1 VGLFLWENEMAT
13 RREDLAEAL
22 DAIEEGI
29 SQPVIDEI
37 QPSDET
43 SAPTVEN
50 ITTEPAAKG
59 ERIRDES
66 GRFAPK
72 QPEAPDAQAVTASQ
86 PVAEVPA
93 VAERAEAPKSWK
105 ADMKAT
111 WDKLDPQVASYI
123 SQREQEMSRGV
134 EQERE
139 RLAPAVQLYQ
149 TVQPF
154 VDEIRQM
161 GRDPQADLRDLLHTR
176 RLLATGDE
184 ATKLQTIV
192 NVAHAVGIPLQQM
205 LQQSAALPA
214 HLQHH
219 IDPAVMAAQNQARAA
234 EFQLA
239 QRQQMEQQQIQQQ
252 AIAQVEQFKASHPHV
267 DELGPEMQRL
277 LQAGLATDLDSA
289 YSKALRLN
297 DKLFQQTQ
305 TQQRSDAEKQR
316 RAEADKAAKAAK
328 ANAVSTRSATPGSVA
343 AATSGA
349 PKGRRAALEAS
360 FDEATASR
368 I

>member
-1 VGLFLWENEMAT
+1 MAT

-22 DAIEEGI
+22 NAIDEQQTDATAAEVVHEM
-29 SQPVIDEI
+29 VID
-37 QPSDET
+37 
-43 SAPTVEN
+43 APTVEN
-50 ITTEPAAKG
+50 VSTEPVEKG
-59 ERIRDES
+59 ERIRDDA

-72 QPEAPDAQAVTASQ
+72 KPEAPDAAAVVAAQPVTEAQ
-86 PVAEVPA
+86 PVAT
-93 VAERAEAPKSWK
+93 ERAEAPKSWK

-139 RLAPAVQLYQ
+139 RLAPAVQMYQ
-149 TVQPF
+149 AVQPF
-154 VDEIRQM
+154 VDELRQM
-161 GRDPQADLRDLLHTR
+161 GRDPSADLRDLLHTR

-205 LQQSAALPA
+205 LAQSAALPA
-214 HLQHH
+214 HLQQH

-234 EFQLA
+234 EFQLT
-239 QRQQMEQQQIQQQ
+239 QRQQMEQQQIQRD

-297 DKLFQQTQ
+297 EPLFEKHLA
-305 TQQRSDAEKQR
+305 QQRQASEQQR
-316 RAEADKAAKAAK
+316 RTEADKAAKAAK

-349 PKGRRAALEAS
+349 PKGRRAALEES
-360 FDEATASR
+360 FEAATASR

>member
-1 VGLFLWENEMAT
+1 MAT

-22 DAIEEGI
+22 NA
-29 SQPVIDEI
+29 IDE
-37 QPSDET
+37 QTTET
-43 SAPTVEN
+43 PAGEAVHEVVVDAPTVEN
-50 ITTEPAAKG
+50 VSTAADEKG
-59 ERIRDES
+59 ERVRDDA

-72 QPEAPDAQAVTASQ
+72 KPETPDAAAVAGAQQPVEAQ
-86 PVAEVPA
+86 PVAV
-93 VAERAEAPKSWK
+93 ERAEAPKSWK
-105 ADMKAT
+105 AEMKAT

-139 RLAPAVQLYQ
+139 RLAPATQLYQ
-149 TVQPF
+149 AVQPF
-154 VDEIRQM
+154 VDELRQM
-161 GRDPQADLRDLLHTR
+161 GRDPSADLRDLLHTR

-205 LQQSAALPA
+205 LAQSAALPA
-214 HLQHH
+214 HMQQH
-219 IDPAVMAAQNQARAA
+219 IDPAVMHAQNQARAA
-234 EFQLA
+234 EFQLT
-239 QRQQMEQQQIQQQ
+239 QRQQMEQQQIQRD
-252 AIAQVEQFKASHPHV
+252 AIAQVEQFKATHPHV

-305 TQQRSDAEKQR
+305 AQQRTAAETQR
-316 RAEADKAAKAAK
+316 RQEADKAAKAAK

-349 PKGRRAALEAS
+349 PKGRRAALEES
-360 FDEATASR
+360 FEAATASR

>member
-1 VGLFLWENEMAT
+1 MAT

-22 DAIEEGI
+22 NA
-29 SQPVIDEI
+29 IDE
-37 QPSDET
+37 QTTET
-43 SAPTVEN
+43 PAGEAVHEVVVDAPTVEN
-50 ITTEPAAKG
+50 VSTEPAEKG
-59 ERIRDES
+59 ERVRDES

-72 QPEAPDAQAVTASQ
+72 KPETPDPAAVVAAQPS
-86 PVAEVPA
+86 AEVQSAA
-93 VAERAEAPKSWK
+93 VERAEAPKSWK
-105 ADMKAT
+105 AEMKAT
-111 WDKLDPQVASYI
+111 WEKLDPQVASYI

-161 GRDPQADLRDLLHTR
+161 GRDPSADLRDLLHTR

-205 LQQSAALPA
+205 LAQSAALPA

-219 IDPAVMAAQNQARAA
+219 IDPAVMAAQNHARQA
-234 EFQLA
+234 EFQLT
-239 QRQQMEQQQIQQQ
+239 QRQQMEQQQIQRD
-252 AIAQVEQFKASHPHV
+252 AIAQVEQFKATHPHV

-297 DKLFQQTQ
+297 ETLFEKHMA
-305 TQQRSDAEKQR
+305 QQRQDVEKQR

-349 PKGRRAALEAS
+349 PKGRRAALEES
-360 FDEATASR
+360 FEAATASR